1 MNILEAEDIIKG
13 LPDQSLMQ
21 EAQAPS
27 GQVPQFLVVSEIQRR
42 TDMRKRYEE
51 QQPNQG
57 TVKDQILQQGIMS
70 AMPPQMPAGM
80 PPQMPAGMP
89 PQGMPPQ
96 QMFSGGIIR
105 LREGGSTSP
114 YERAKEA
121 SAPYKIQ
128 AGDTPSKVA
137 RMFGVSVDELLAHNE
152 PLLGGRFDA
161 GTVIRNPRE
170 KEMKVKAAYQQ
181 GVPVEQI
188 ARAMRMDPTKV
199 LSLLSGAQDDS
210 GSGQMGQLSPVEVTA
225 QRKEPDMGLMSL
237 SSAMQ
242 ERPEFAYP
250 PLQEVSV
257 DAQRIEPM
265 VQPSASTFATMPK
278 MSETIPPASLRIAD
292 SLGFFDD
299 MKEDARQR
307 NAISNLPAE
316 PMASAIANKLAD
328 RYMVSEDDFA
338 TARQM
343 AQLSPVEVT
352 AQRRQPDMSLL
363 SPVEVMA
370 QRKDLPDQSS
380 EGLASLGAMT
390 GILPPEYDQQV
401 AERRAGFAEFFD
413 SLSDQF
419 AENRARDREFL
430 NRRSAPTSAPESK
443 AANVQGDSPMQAQ
456 AVSGRGGDPILEN
469 ILNRELVDPYM
480 PSRVLGDEP
489 IKPELAQEEAP
500 DPIRTALD
508 ALTGAPGPDAS
519 NPKRK
524 PSLDLADLIAE
535 SKKAGMAN
543 ALMQLGAGIAG
554 GDLSK
559 GISAAGIA
567 ATKGQQDAK
576 AIAMRQR
583 LAEYQ
588 AGREDIAR
596 EDKAKEFKKTFGL
609 SKRKVDA
616 LIEQNA
622 DTTQREIL
630 RTLVSLFEGESYPD
644 KKAKYA
650 QQIQDMLREIQGL
663 PVNDGLT
670 QGVNNNDPVGIRS

>member
-1 MNILEAEDIIKG
+1 
-13 LPDQSLMQ
+13 
-21 EAQAPS
+21 
-27 GQVPQFLVVSEIQRR
+27 
-42 TDMRKRYEE
+42 
-51 QQPNQG
+51 
-57 TVKDQILQQGIMS
+57 
-70 AMPPQMPAGM
+70 MPA
-80 PPQMPAGMP
+80 
-89 PQGMPPQ
+89 QGM
-96 QMFSGGIIR
+96 FNGGIIR
-105 LREGGSTSP
+105 LAKGGSTSP
-114 YERAKEA
+114 YEQAKKD
-121 SAPYKIQ
+121 SAPYQIQ

-137 RMFGVSVDELLAHNE
+137 LMFGVSVDELLAHNDAV
-152 PLLGGRFDA
+152 LGGRFDV
-161 GTVIRNPRE
+161 GTVLRNPRE
-170 KEMKVKAAYQQ
+170 YEIKAKAAYQE
-181 GVPVEQI
+181 GASVEEI
-188 ARAMRMDPTKV
+188 AQSLRVDPTKV

-210 GSGQMGQLSPVEVTA
+210 GSRQMGQLSPVEATA

-338 TARQM
+338 TARQV
-343 AQLSPVEVT
+343 AQLNPVEVT

-401 AERRAGFAEFFD
+401 AERRAGFAEYLGG
-413 SLSDQF
+413 LSDQF
-419 AENRARDREFL
+419 AEGRARDREFL

-443 AANVQGDSPMQAQ
+443 PANVQGESPVQVQ

-469 ILNRELVDPYM
+469 ILNRELVDSYM
-480 PSRVLGDEP
+480 PNRVLGDEP

-500 DPIRTALD
+500 DPIRTTLD
-508 ALTGAPGPDAS
+508 ALTNAPGPDAS

-535 SKKAGMAN
+535 SKEAGMAN
-543 ALMQLGAGIAG
+543 ALIQLGAGIAG

-576 AIAMRQR
+576 AIAIRQR

-588 AGREDIAR
+588 AGREDLDRDVQKAQFER
-596 EDKAKEFKKTFGL
+596 RLGLMEDQYTKSLLQSSLNSVPDMIRQKQVELKEL
-609 SKRKVDA
+609 MQLVPD
-616 LIEQNA
+616 
-622 DTTQREIL
+622 DDL
-630 RTLVSLFEGESYPD
+630 RVT
-644 KKAKYA
+644 A
-650 QQIQDMLREIQGL
+650 LREEIANLTAQYNTL
-663 PVNDGLT
+663 MQRASSEINDFKGYKVLGT
-670 QGVNNNDPVGIRS
+670 TGA

>member
-1 MNILEAEDIIKG
+1 M
-13 LPDQSLMQ
+13 
-21 EAQAPS
+21 
-27 GQVPQFLVVSEIQRR
+27 
-42 TDMRKRYEE
+42 
-51 QQPNQG
+51 
-57 TVKDQILQQGIMS
+57 
-70 AMPPQMPAGM
+70 
-80 PPQMPAGMP
+80 
-89 PQGMPPQ
+89 
-96 QMFSGGIIR
+96 
-105 LREGGSTSP
+105 
-114 YERAKEA
+114 A
-121 SAPYKIQ
+121 SAISNKL
-128 AGDTPSKVA
+128 
-137 RMFGVSVDELLAHNE
+137 VDRYMASEDDFAT
-152 PLLGGRFDA
+152 A
-161 GTVIRNPRE
+161 TQ
-170 KEMKVKAAYQQ
+170 M
-181 GVPVEQI
+181 
-188 ARAMRMDPTKV
+188 
-199 LSLLSGAQDDS
+199 AQ
-210 GSGQMGQLSPVEVTA
+210 LNPVEVTA
-225 QRKEPDMGLMSL
+225 QRREPDMGLMSL

-250 PLQEVSV
+250 PLEEVAV
-257 DAQRIEPM
+257 NAQRR
-265 VQPSASTFATMPK
+265 QPD
-278 MSETIPPASLRIAD
+278 MSL
-292 SLGFFDD
+292 
-299 MKEDARQR
+299 
-307 NAISNLPAE
+307 
-316 PMASAIANKLAD
+316 
-328 RYMVSEDDFA
+328 
-338 TARQM
+338 
-343 AQLSPVEVT
+343 LSPVEVM

-443 AANVQGDSPMQAQ
+443 AANVQGDSPIQAQ

-519 NPKRK
+519 NLKRK
-524 PSLDLADLIAE
+524 PSLDFADLIAE
-535 SKKAGMAN
+535 SKRAGMAN

-576 AIAMRQR
+576 AIAIRKR

-588 AGREDIAR
+588 AGREDMAR
-596 EDKAKEFKKTFGL
+596 DEEKRQFGL
-609 SKRKVDA
+609 ELDLKQDQYGKSLLQTSLSSIPDMIR
-616 LIEQNA
+616 
-622 DTTQREIL
+622 QRELELTSL
-630 RTLVSLFEGESYPD
+630 RTTLSDDDPRITAIVEEIKNLTNQYYTFIKRAEGE
-644 KKAKYA
+644 
-650 QQIQDMLREIQGL
+650 I
-663 PVNDGLT
+663 NDFSGYRVVST
-670 QGVNNNDPVGIRS
+670 SGA